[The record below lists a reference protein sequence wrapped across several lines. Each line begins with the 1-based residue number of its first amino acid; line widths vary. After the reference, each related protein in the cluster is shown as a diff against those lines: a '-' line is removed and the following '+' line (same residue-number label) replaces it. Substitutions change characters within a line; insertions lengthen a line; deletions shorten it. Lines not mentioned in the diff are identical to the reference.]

1 MPIKWDKDKKKKV
14 VAKKPVPAKKQPVVQ
29 QPEVE
34 MLRSTVLLPLEQ
46 TVNIIPDN
54 KDLNEIITGISKVI
68 QASND
73 KTEQIAKTNI
83 DVVTVLLDK
92 IKGLDKSID
101 VKVEMPPDNKKP
113 IVEWVFDFKRDYR
126 GLIDSID
133 AKAKV

>member
-34 MLRSTVLLPLEQ
+34 TLRSTVLLPLEQ

-68 QASND
+68 QDSND

>member
-34 MLRSTVLLPLEQ
+34 TLRSTVLLPLEQ

-73 KTEQIAKTNI
+73 KTEQIAKTNM

>member
-29 QPEVE
+29 QPKVE
-34 MLRSTVLLPLEQ
+34 TLRSTVLLPLEQ

-54 KDLNEIITGISKVI
+54 KDLNKIITGIVKVI
-68 QASND
+68 QESGD
-73 KTEQIAKTNI
+73 KTEQTAKTNTEL
-83 DVVTVLLDK
+83 VTVLLDK

-101 VKVEMPPDNKKP
+101 VKVDIPEKEPV
-113 IVEWVFDFKRDYR
+113 VEWVFDFKRDHR
-126 GLIDSID
+126 GLIDSIE

>member
-29 QPEVE
+29 QPKVE
-34 MLRSTVLLPLEQ
+34 TLRSTVLLPLEQ

-73 KTEQIAKTNI
+73 KTEQIAKTNM

>member
-29 QPEVE
+29 QPKVE
-34 MLRSTVLLPLEQ
+34 TLRSTVLLPLEQ

>member
-29 QPEVE
+29 QPKVE
-34 MLRSTVLLPLEQ
+34 TLRSTVLLPLEQ

-68 QASND
+68 QDSND

>member
-14 VAKKPVPAKKQPVVQ
+14 IPKQPVVQ
-29 QPEVE
+29 QPKVE
-34 MLRSTVLLPLEQ
+34 TLRSTVLLPLEQ

>member
-34 MLRSTVLLPLEQ
+34 TLRSTVLLPLEQ